1 MFGYASG
8 LVSGVGVGLFV
19 DLMNKVNPDKSWDYV
34 FMGMIGIAILGI
46 IVFMFMWN
54 AKADAYGE
62 TDKQ

>member
-1 MFGYASG
+1 
-8 LVSGVGVGLFV
+8 
-19 DLMNKVNPDKSWDYV
+19 MNKVNPDKSWDYV